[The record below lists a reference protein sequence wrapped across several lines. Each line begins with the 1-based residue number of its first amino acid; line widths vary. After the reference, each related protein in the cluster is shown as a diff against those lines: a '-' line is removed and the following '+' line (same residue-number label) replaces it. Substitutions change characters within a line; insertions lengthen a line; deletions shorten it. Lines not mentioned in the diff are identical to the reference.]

1 LAIHFND
8 DMLLTRQHRMK
19 GREMTTA
26 IDQQI
31 EAAKQRLEQLKA
43 KKQKVEAQKRALEQK
58 RSRKDDTRRK
68 ILLGA
73 MILEQ
78 MEKDEVK
85 RASILADLDV
95 HLVRTDDRT
104 LFGFEK
110 TTTLL
115 DLVQAARPHLF
126 GRKEAA

>member
-1 LAIHFND
+1 
-8 DMLLTRQHRMK
+8 MK
-19 GREMTTA
+19 GREMTTV

>member
-1 LAIHFND
+1 
-8 DMLLTRQHRMK
+8 
-19 GREMTTA
+19 MTTA

-58 RSRKDDTRRK
+58 LSRKEDTRRK

-78 MEKDEVK
+78 MEKDEAK
-85 RASILADLDV
+85 KARILADLDV
-95 HLVRTDDRT
+95 HLVRTDDRA

-110 TTTLL
+110 VTTLL
-115 DLVQAARPHLF
+115 DLVQAARPNLF

>member
-1 LAIHFND
+1 
-8 DMLLTRQHRMK
+8 MLLVRQHRMK
-19 GREMTTA
+19 DREMTTA

-58 RSRKDDTRRK
+58 LSRKQETRRK

-78 MEKDEVK
+78 MGKDEAQK
-85 RASILADLDV
+85 ASILADLNV
-95 HLVRTDDRT
+95 HLVRPDDRA
-104 LFGFEK
+104 LFGFEEA
-110 TTTLL
+110 TTLL
-115 DLVQAARPHLF
+115 NLVQAARPNLF
-126 GRKEAA
+126 ERKEAA